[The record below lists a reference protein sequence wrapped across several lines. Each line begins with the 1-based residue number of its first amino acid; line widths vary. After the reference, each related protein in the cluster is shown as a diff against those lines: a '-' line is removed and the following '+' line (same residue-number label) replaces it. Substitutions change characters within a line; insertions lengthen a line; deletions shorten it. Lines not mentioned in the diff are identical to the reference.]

1 MEVNVKHVLLN
12 LLAAAILVMLFSNES
27 RSTPAFARK
36 YQTSCATCHNGFP
49 KLNSFGEAFRRNG
62 YQFPGGTD
70 AQFTKE
76 EPVPLGSD
84 GNKRAFPDAI
94 WPGSIS
100 GSSPIA
106 IFFDAEA
113 DYNPKYNPADPTTA
127 ERFSFGGL
135 GNAIE
140 AVAAGTIGEDISYWG
155 QLALNS
161 DGTLEINRTFL
172 IFSNLVGSSYGLNAR
187 VGVFEPGMF
196 SFSTHRAWMEG
207 YWFTTRP
214 FSDAMGW
221 TLEEIQKGI
230 EVNGI
235 LNGRFGYSAGV
246 VEGFGDPHSDKDYYG
261 HVYYKFHG
269 LPLDGVVEGGGSQGA
284 SQPFIDN
291 SFTMGAFA
299 YAGESMLDAGGIPQQ
314 NNFTLFGGDYNAYYD
329 RFNLFGGVQLRKD
342 ENPFLT
348 MSGTSAKSTV
358 WFSELDVTVFPW
370 LLPGVRYEVWNGQG
384 LDANNA
390 LVSFTDTQVVPGIVF
405 LIRPNLKMSL
415 RASFAKL
422 NTGPDA
428 NGNPVLIPGQTM
440 KPGQVQVLMALGI

>member
-1 MEVNVKHVLLN
+1 VKHLFLG
-12 LLAAAILVMLFSNES
+12 LFGMAILLTIFAEES
-27 RSTPAFARK
+27 HSTPAFARK

-100 GSSPIA
+100 GTSPIA

-113 DYNPKYNPADPTTA
+113 DYNPKFNPADPTTA
-127 ERFSFGGL
+127 ERFSFNGL

-140 AVAAGTIGEDISYWG
+140 AVAAGTIDEDVSYWG

-172 IFSNLVGSSYGLNAR
+172 IFSNLIGNSYGFNAR

-214 FSDAMGW
+214 FSNGMGW
-221 TLEEIQKGI
+221 TLEEIQRGI
-230 EVNGI
+230 ELNGI
-235 LNGRFGYSAGV
+235 LHGRLGYSVGV
-246 VEGFGDPHSDKDYYG
+246 VEGFGNPHSDKDYYG
-261 HVYYKFHG
+261 HIYYKFDG
-269 LPLDGVVEGGGSQGA
+269 LPLDGVVEGDGSQGA
-284 SQPFIDN
+284 TQPFIDN
-291 SFTMGAFA
+291 SFTLGAFVYGGQA
-299 YAGESMLDAGGIPQQ
+299 VLDSGGISQL
-314 NNFTLFGGDYNAYYD
+314 NNFSMYGADYNAFYG

-342 ENPFLT
+342 DNPFLFL
-348 MSGTSAKSTV
+348 SGLSAKSTV

-370 LLPGVRYEVWNGQG
+370 LLPGVRYEVWDGQG
-384 LDANNA
+384 LNTSNA
-390 LVSFTDTQVVPGIVF
+390 VTSFTDSQIVPGVVF
-405 LIRPNLKMSL
+405 LVRPNLKMTV
-415 RASFAKL
+415 RASLAKL
-422 NTGPDA
+422 NTGADS
-428 NGNPVLIPGQTM
+428 NGNPVIISGQSM
-440 KPGQVQVLMALGI
+440 QPGQVQWLMSLGI

>member
-1 MEVNVKHVLLN
+1 MKHLFLG
-12 LLAAAILVMLFSNES
+12 LFGMAILLTIFAEES
-27 RSTPAFARK
+27 HSTPAFARK

-100 GSSPIA
+100 GTSPIA

-113 DYNPKYNPADPTTA
+113 DYNPKFNPADPTTA
-127 ERFSFGGL
+127 ERFSFNGL

-140 AVAAGTIGEDISYWG
+140 AVAAGTIDEDVSYWG

-172 IFSNLVGSSYGLNAR
+172 IFSNLIGNSYGFNAR

-214 FSDAMGW
+214 FSNGMGW
-221 TLEEIQKGI
+221 TLEEIQRGI
-230 EVNGI
+230 ELNGI
-235 LNGRFGYSAGV
+235 LHGRLGYSVGV
-246 VEGFGDPHSDKDYYG
+246 VEGFGNPHSDKDYYG
-261 HVYYKFHG
+261 HIYYKFDG
-269 LPLDGVVEGGGSQGA
+269 LPLDGVVEGDGSQGA
-284 SQPFIDN
+284 TQPFIDN
-291 SFTMGAFA
+291 SFTLGAFVYGGQA
-299 YAGESMLDAGGIPQQ
+299 VLDSGGISQL
-314 NNFTLFGGDYNAYYD
+314 NNFSMYGADYNAFYG

-342 ENPFLT
+342 DNPFLFL
-348 MSGTSAKSTV
+348 SGLSAKSTV

-370 LLPGVRYEVWNGQG
+370 LLPGVRYEVWDGQG
-384 LDANNA
+384 LNTSNA
-390 LVSFTDTQVVPGIVF
+390 VTSFTDSQIVPGVVF
-405 LIRPNLKMSL
+405 LVRPNLKMTV
-415 RASFAKL
+415 RASLAKL
-422 NTGPDA
+422 NTGADS
-428 NGNPVLIPGQTM
+428 NGNPVIISGQSM
-440 KPGQVQVLMALGI
+440 QPGQVQWLMSLGI

>member
-1 MEVNVKHVLLN
+1 MRHLFLG
-12 LLAAAILVMLFSNES
+12 LLAAGVLVILSTEES
-27 RSTPAFARK
+27 RGTPAFARK

-76 EPVPLGSD
+76 EPLPLGSD

-94 WPGSIS
+94 WPGSIA
-100 GSSPIA
+100 GTSPIA

-140 AVAAGTIGEDISYWG
+140 AVAAGTLGDDISYWG
-155 QLALNS
+155 QLALNA
-161 DGTLEINRTFL
+161 DGTVEINRTFL
-172 IFSNLVGSSYGLNAR
+172 IFSNLIGSSYGFNAR

-214 FSDAMGW
+214 FSNAMGW
-221 TLEEIQKGI
+221 TLEETQKGI
-230 EVNGI
+230 ELNGI
-235 LNGRFGYSAGV
+235 LQGRLGYSAGV
-246 VEGFGDPHSDKDYYG
+246 VEGFGDAHSDKDFYG
-261 HVYYKFHG
+261 HVYYKFDG
-269 LPLDGVVEGGGSQGA
+269 LPLDGVVEGEGSQGA

-291 SFTMGAFA
+291 SFTVGAFVYGGQA
-299 YAGESMLDAGGIPQQ
+299 AIDSGGISQL
-314 NNFTLFGGDYNAYYD
+314 NSFTLYGVDYNAFYG
-329 RFNLFGGVQLRKD
+329 RLNLFGGVQLRKD
-342 ENPFLT
+342 DHPFFML
-348 MSGTSAKSTV
+348 SGLPAKSTV

-370 LLPGVRYEVWNGQG
+370 LLPGVRYEVWDGQG
-384 LDANNA
+384 LNTSNA
-390 LVSFTDTQVVPGIVF
+390 VTSFTDSQIVPGVVF
-405 LIRPNLKMSL
+405 LVRPNLKMTV

-422 NTGPDA
+422 NTSTSSE
-428 NGNPVLIPGQTM
+428 NPVIISGQSVQ
-440 KPGQVQVLMALGI
+440 PGQVQLLMSLGI

>member
-1 MEVNVKHVLLN
+1 MKHLLLG
-12 LLAAAILVMLFSNES
+12 LLAAVILLTIFAEES
-27 RSTPAFARK
+27 HGTPAFARK

-100 GSSPIA
+100 GTSPIA

-113 DYNPKYNPADPTTA
+113 DYNPKYNRADPTTA
-127 ERFSFGGL
+127 ERFSFNGL

-140 AVAAGTIGEDISYWG
+140 AVAAGTIDEDVSYWG

-161 DGTLEINRTFL
+161 DGTLEINRVFL
-172 IFSNLVGSSYGLNAR
+172 IFSNLIGSSYGLNAR
-187 VGVFEPGMF
+187 VGVIEPGLF

-221 TLEEIQKGI
+221 TLEETQKGI

-235 LNGRFGYSAGV
+235 LHGRLGYSAGI

-261 HVYYKFHG
+261 HIFYKFDG
-269 LPLDGVVEGGGSQGA
+269 LPLDGIVEGGGSQGA

-291 SFTMGAFA
+291 SFTVGAFA
-299 YAGESMLDAGGIPQQ
+299 YGGQAMLDSGGISQL
-314 NNFTLFGGDYNAYYD
+314 NNFTLFGGDYNAFYG

-342 ENPFLT
+342 DNPFL
-348 MSGTSAKSTV
+348 MLSGLSAKSTV

-390 LVSFTDTQVVPGIVF
+390 LVSFTDSQIVPGVVF
-405 LIRPNLKMSL
+405 LVRPNLKMTV
-415 RASFAKL
+415 RAAFAKL
-422 NTGPDA
+422 NTGADPSG
-428 NGNPVLIPGQTM
+428 NGNPVYISGQSVQ
-440 KPGQVQVLMALGI
+440 PGQVQVLMALGI

>member
-1 MEVNVKHVLLN
+1 MKHLLPG
-12 LLAAAILVMLFSNES
+12 LLVIAILLTMFTEES

-113 DYNPKYNPADPTTA
+113 DYNPKYNSADPTTA

-140 AVAAGTIGEDISYWG
+140 AVAAGTLGDDISYWG

-172 IFSNLVGSSYGLNAR
+172 IFSNLIGDSYGFNAR

-214 FSDAMGW
+214 FSNAMGW
-221 TLEEIQKGI
+221 TLEEIQKGV
-230 EVNGI
+230 ELNGI
-235 LNGRFGYSAGV
+235 LNGRLGYSAGV

-261 HVYYKFHG
+261 HIYYKFDG
-269 LPLDGVVEGGGSQGA
+269 LRLDGVVEGGGSQGA

-291 SFTMGAFA
+291 SFTIGAFVYGGQA
-299 YAGESMLDAGGIPQQ
+299 VLDSGGISQP
-314 NNFTLFGGDYNAYYD
+314 NNYALYGVDYNAFYG
-329 RFNLFGGVQLRKD
+329 RFNLFGGIQLRKD
-342 ENPFLT
+342 DNPFLFL
-348 MSGTSAKSTV
+348 SGLSAKSTV
-358 WFSELDVTVFPW
+358 WFSELDVTVYPW
-370 LLPGVRYEVWNGQG
+370 LLPGVRYEVWDGQG
-384 LDANNA
+384 LNA
-390 LVSFTDTQVVPGIVF
+390 SNEVASFTDSQIVPGVVF
-405 LIRPNLKMSL
+405 LVRPNLKMTV

-422 NTGPDA
+422 NTGA
-428 NGNPVLIPGQTM
+428 TSNGNPVIIPGQSVQ
-440 KPGQVQVLMALGI
+440 PGQVQVLMALGI